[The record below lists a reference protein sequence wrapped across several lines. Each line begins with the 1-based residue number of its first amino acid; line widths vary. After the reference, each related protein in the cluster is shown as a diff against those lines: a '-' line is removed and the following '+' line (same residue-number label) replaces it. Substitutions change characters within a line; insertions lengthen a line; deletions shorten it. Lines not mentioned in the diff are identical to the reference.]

1 MNAAQYRKELVENI
15 EHNALGPNDT
25 FQFTCKECGECCR
38 NRATPVMLTGL
49 DIYRMAKGL
58 GIDPYEVLARYTTGY
73 LGQDSHAPVVVLR
86 ERLDGSCSLLR
97 NGNKLSPKSR
107 TIIGCHYEN
116 KDGFAKGSSG
126 ADFFKG

>member
-38 NRATPVMLTGL
+38 KRATPVMLTGL

-58 GIDPYEVLARYTTGY
+58 W
-73 LGQDSHAPVVVLR
+73 
-86 ERLDGSCSLLR
+86 DGLLLLR
-97 NGNKLSPKSR
+97 LWRLPFWRASAGGIAGLWCRGGAKALSMWLLQLLFLQMW
-107 TIIGCHYEN
+107 
-116 KDGFAKGSSG
+116 FAGP
-126 ADFFKG
+126 

>member
-49 DIYRMAKGL
+49 DSFTALCEI
-58 GIDPYEVLARYTTGY
+58 
-73 LGQDSHAPVVVLR
+73 HA
-86 ERLDGSCSLLR
+86 
-97 NGNKLSPKSR
+97 NN
-107 TIIGCHYEN
+107 IGWW
-116 KDGFAKGSSG
+116 
-126 ADFFKG
+126 